1 MKTLKYVFIAACL
14 GALALGCDSS
24 INRNIFVQDG
34 EKRASGLNTVNG
46 TITVGSDCD
55 IHGDCHTVNGGI
67 RIGQNSTVRD
77 LMAVNGSI
85 DLGENVSSDDLQTI
99 NGPIETGAGSKVR
112 GEVQSING
120 DIKLDGTQ
128 VEQDV
133 STYNGDITLRNKSI
147 VKGDIVIKKS
157 KGKHDHK
164 RLVKIRIMD
173 ESVVEGDIMVL
184 EPAMQVQVKVYLA
197 KDARIKGK
205 IENVEVIQEN

>member
-1 MKTLKYVFIAACL
+1 MKTLKYVLIAASM
-14 GALALGCDSS
+14 GAWALGCDSS
-24 INRNIFVQDG
+24 INKSIYVQDG
-34 EKRASGLNTVNG
+34 EKRSSGLNTVNG
-46 TITVGSDCD
+46 TINVGSDCD

-85 DLGENVSSDDLQTI
+85 NIGENVRSDDLQTI
-99 NGPIETGAGSKVR
+99 NGEIETGAGSNVR

-120 DIKLDGTQ
+120 DIKLEGTQ

-133 STYNGDITLRNKSI
+133 STYNGDITLRGKSV

-157 KGKHDHK
+157 KGRHEHK

-173 ESVVEGDIMVL
+173 ESVVEGDIEVL
-184 EPAMQVQVKVYLA
+184 EPESQVQVTVYLA
-197 KDARIKGK
+197 KDARVKGK
-205 IENVEVIQEN
+205 IENAEVVHEN